1 MAESKTCNVC
11 CEEFNKSNHKEI
23 HCNNCDYSVC
33 KTCARTY
40 LTSTTSD
47 PKCMNCNVAWNRNYM
62 VMNLNRSYMEK
73 EYRQHRRNVLVDAEM
88 ARMPDTV
95 RFAEEVKVAKD
106 LEKDN
111 VTYRQQIKDLQ
122 NQINKLNTQ
131 IHRNSRR
138 IAYPHAGEGAN
149 ADEGQAERNKF
160 VMACPHEGCR
170 GFLSSAYK
178 CGLCNMFTCPDCLM
192 IIGENKNEEHKCNE
206 DNVKSAEMI
215 KKDTKPCP
223 ACGER
228 IFKIMGC
235 DQMFCTS
242 IKKDGGGVCGT
253 AFSWRTGKIE
263 TGTIHNPH
271 FYELQRQGGGGGG
284 AVRNPGD
291 VLCGGVPDVRYFG
304 QCLAAFL
311 SKGRTINLYQIHNQN
326 QELMIHHL
334 DLPVLEDIYGIH
346 QFASELN
353 QYELPRLRREVTDLN
368 DHRDIRIKYL
378 LKEIT
383 KEEMSKQVDKNDVIR
398 QKKAELLN
406 VMEILGVTGI
416 EFLNDLF
423 TNINL
428 HNIISDTNQPT
439 VRRYMQVSGFQRKMR
454 DITEHDWHQQKSRV
468 IKEINGKLEHLKN
481 VIKYCNEQFKI
492 IGVTYNCMA
501 LNIPERAEVAH
512 RTFNSPYDR
521 LRAIWKFQRKKY
533 CIKDIKS

>member
-1 MAESKTCNVC
+1 MAEPKTCNVC
-11 CEEFNKSNHKEI
+11 CEDFNKSNHKEI

-40 LTSTTSD
+40 LTSTAAD

-62 VMNLNRSYMEK
+62 VMNLNRSYMDK
-73 EYRQHRRNVLVDAEM
+73 EYRAHRRSVLVDSEM
-88 ARMPDTV
+88 GKMPDTI
-95 RFAEEVKVAKD
+95 RFAEQVKVSKG

-111 VTYRQQIKDLQ
+111 VQMRQQIRDMQ
-122 NQINKLNTQ
+122 TEINKLNNQ
-131 IHRNSRR
+131 IYINARL
-138 IAYPHAGEGAN
+138 IANPYAGEGGNTDA
-149 ADEGQAERNKF
+149 GQAERNKF
-160 VMACPHEGCR
+160 VMACPHEDCR
-170 GFLSSAYK
+170 GFLSTAYK

-228 IFKIMGC
+228 IFKITGC

-242 IKKDGGGVCGT
+242 TRKDGSGVCGT

-271 FYELQRQGGGGGG
+271 FYELQRKNGG
-284 AVRNPGD
+284 AAPVRNPGD

-304 QCLAAFL
+304 QSLAALL
-311 SKGRTINLYQIHNQN
+311 SKGRTFNIHQIHAQN
-326 QELMIHHL
+326 QDLLIHHI
-334 DLPVLEDIYGIH
+334 DLPVLEDLWGIH

-353 QYELPRLRREVTDLN
+353 QYELPRLRGEVTDLN
-368 DHRDIRIKYL
+368 DHRDIRVKYL

-383 KEEMSKQVDKNDVIR
+383 KDEMAKQVDKNDIIR
-398 QKKAELLN
+398 QKKVELLN

-416 EFLNDLF
+416 EFLNDLV
-423 TNINL
+423 TNVNL
-428 HNIISDTNQPT
+428 RNREVSRNPHHGG
-439 VRRYMQVSGFQRKMR
+439 RYLQVSEFQRKMR
-454 DITEHDWHQQKSRV
+454 DLTDGEWHKEKALV
-468 IKEINGKLEHLKN
+468 IKEINNKLVHLKN
-481 VIKYCNEQFKI
+481 VIEYCNEQFKI

-501 LNIPERAEVAH
+501 LNIPDRSEFAN

-521 LRAIWKFQRKKY
+521 FRAIWKFQRKRY
-533 CIKDIKS
+533 CLKDIKN

>member
-1 MAESKTCNVC
+1 
-11 CEEFNKSNHKEI
+11 
-23 HCNNCDYSVC
+23 
-33 KTCARTY
+33 
-40 LTSTTSD
+40 
-47 PKCMNCNVAWNRNYM
+47 
-62 VMNLNRSYMEK
+62 
-73 EYRQHRRNVLVDAEM
+73 
-88 ARMPDTV
+88 
-95 RFAEEVKVAKD
+95 
-106 LEKDN
+106 
-111 VTYRQQIKDLQ
+111 
-122 NQINKLNTQ
+122 
-131 IHRNSRR
+131 
-138 IAYPHAGEGAN
+138 
-149 ADEGQAERNKF
+149 
-160 VMACPHEGCR
+160 
-170 GFLSSAYK
+170 
-178 CGLCNMFTCPDCLM
+178 
-192 IIGENKNEEHKCNE
+192 
-206 DNVKSAEMI
+206 
-215 KKDTKPCP
+215 
-223 ACGER
+223 
-228 IFKIMGC
+228 
-235 DQMFCTS
+235 MFCTS
-242 IKKDGGGVCGT
+242 IKKDGGGICGT

-311 SKGRTINLYQIHNQN
+311 SKGRTTNLYQIHNQN

-334 DLPVLEDIYGIH
+334 DLPVLEDIVGIH
-346 QFASELN
+346 QFTSEIN

-423 TNINL
+423 ANINL
-428 HNIISDTNQPT
+428 HNTISDRNQPSGRT
-439 VRRYMQVSGFQRKMR
+439 YMQVPGFQRKMR
-454 DITEHDWHQQKSRV
+454 DITEHDWHEKKRKV
-468 IKEINGKLEHLKN
+468 IKEINDKLEHLKN

-512 RTFNSPYDR
+512 RTFNSSYDR